1 MMLIKMV
8 FGRVGEEERER
19 ELPSP
24 LMVINESGVSGGTP
38 DHL

>member
-8 FGRVGEEERER
+8 LGRVRER
-19 ELPSP
+19 ELPFP